1 MYPSCPSTSAY
12 VSDLPVRLT
21 NKFRPLPNYDFS
33 SINLEGALRFPTS
46 AFSDEYDFS
55 TEKKA
60 LQDFDAHMRS
70 LSELQ
75 RQLQQTMAPSASSA
89 TIDSPPFVESATSS
103 TEIFMAK
110 CVLPMPAPP
119 PSTDGPSAILLPT
132 AASILQPVP
141 ASFSSIADQEDAR
154 SSRKTA
160 QARVALSLEDFENVQ
175 SSPFDALELKTIN
188 DIEELRRISTQQQP
202 FLPVNP
208 QQNGFLL

>member
-1 MYPSCPSTSAY
+1 
-12 VSDLPVRLT
+12 LT

-33 SINLEGALRFPTS
+33 NINLESSLRFPTS
-46 AFSDEYDFS
+46 AFADEYDFA

-70 LSELQ
+70 LS
-75 RQLQQTMAPSASSA
+75 LQQTMANAASAGPSASSA
-89 TIDSPPFVESATSS
+89 TIDSPPFVESASATSS
-103 TEIFMAK
+103 TEIFMAT
-110 CVLPMPAPP
+110 CVLPTPAPP
-119 PSTDGPSAILLPT
+119 APTDGPSAILLPT

-141 ASFSSIADQEDAR
+141 ASFSSIADQEYAR

-160 QARVALSLEDFENVQ
+160 QARVALSLEDFENMQ